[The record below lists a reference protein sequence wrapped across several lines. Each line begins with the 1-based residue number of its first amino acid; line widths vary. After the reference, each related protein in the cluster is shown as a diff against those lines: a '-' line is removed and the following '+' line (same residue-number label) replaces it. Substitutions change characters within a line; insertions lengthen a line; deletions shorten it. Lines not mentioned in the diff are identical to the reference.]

1 MVSQYLKQWE
11 NATFCS
17 EFEKKLGLCTN
28 KQVKV
33 VVKVGWDNPISEEV
47 GIGCEEVSQNCVDE
61 ERSNDL

>member
-1 MVSQYLKQWE
+1 MSGKHP
-11 NATFCS
+11 
-17 EFEKKLGLCTN
+17 LGLCTN

-33 VVKVGWDNPISEEV
+33 VVKVTWDNPISEEV